1 MRESRETL
9 VPCLIEEGRPKTYNI
24 TMKKKTSRD
33 QHIGLFFGCTILL
46 FKELC
51 NALEAFFRKAKIL
64 YEPLGIDQC
73 CGIPLLLA
81 GLHKEAQENA
91 RRLVKEISQKGIT
104 TLVTSCPHCYR
115 AFSNEF
121 PHRFDLSI
129 PFKTLHFTQFAAD
142 LIRRGKIRLAKPI
155 DLKISYH
162 DPCYL
167 GRMGEKIY
175 REPREVLASI
185 PGLKVDELELNR
197 DEATCCGGGGLVRA
211 YLPLLSSAV
220 AQEKIE
226 SQAKPTGTNGVVSS
240 CPFCYFNLKEGAEET
255 DDGGMGVYDLA
266 QLLVQSMEDPQD
278 E

>member
-1 MRESRETL
+1 MQENRETAA
-9 VPCLIEEGRPKTYNI
+9 PCLIEEGRWKTYNI
-24 TMKKKTSRD
+24 TMKKTPSRD

-46 FKELC
+46 FKELR
-51 NALEAFFRKAKIL
+51 NALEAFFRKAKIP

-81 GLHKEAQENA
+81 GLHKEAEANA
-91 RRLVKEISQKGIT
+91 RRLVQEISQKGIS

-121 PHRFDLSI
+121 PQRFGLST

-142 LIRRGKIRLAKPI
+142 LVQRGKIRLTKPI

-175 REPREVLASI
+175 QEPREVLASI
-185 PGLKVDELELNR
+185 PGLKVDEMEHNR

-220 AQEKIE
+220 AQEKVE
-226 SQAKPTGTNGVVSS
+226 SQVKPAGTNGVVSS

-255 DDGGMGVYDLA
+255 DDGEMGVYDLA
-266 QLLVQSMEDPQD
+266 QLLVQSMEEPQD

>member
-1 MRESRETL
+1 MNERS
-9 VPCLIEEGRPKTYNI
+9 
-24 TMKKKTSRD
+24 SRD

-46 FKELC
+46 FKELRS
-51 NALEAFFRKAKIL
+51 ALEAFFRKARIH

-81 GLHKEAQENA
+81 GLQKEAEENGK
-91 RRLVKEISQKGIT
+91 RLVDDISNKGIS
-104 TLVTSCPHCYR
+104 TLVTSCPHCFR
-115 AFSNEF
+115 AFSSEF
-121 PHRFDLSI
+121 PHRFGLST

-142 LIRRGKIRLAKPI
+142 LIQKGRIIVSKPVNLKLA
-155 DLKISYH
+155 YH

-175 REPREVLASI
+175 QEPREILASI
-185 PGLKVDELELNR
+185 PGLKMEEMERNR

-211 YLPLLSSAV
+211 YLPILSSAV

-226 SQAKPTGTNGVVSS
+226 SQARDTGVTGVVSS
-240 CPFCYFNLKEGAEET
+240 CPFCYFNLKEGSEEV
-255 DDGGMGVYDLA
+255 DGGKIGVYDLVE
-266 QLLVQSMEDPQD
+266 LLVRSMGEPQD

>member
-1 MRESRETL
+1 MQNNQETP
-9 VPCLIEEGRPKTYNI
+9 VRCLIEGGRRKTYNI
-24 TMKKKTSRD
+24 TMTTRSSRD

-46 FKELC
+46 FKGLRS
-51 NALEAFFRKAKIL
+51 ALETFFRKAKIR

-73 CGIPLLLA
+73 CGIPLFLA
-81 GLHKEAQENA
+81 GFQKEAEENA
-91 RRLVKEISQKGIT
+91 RKLVEEISQKGIT

-115 AFSNEF
+115 AFFNEF
-121 PHRFDLSI
+121 PHRFNLST

-142 LIRRGKIRLAKPI
+142 LIRKGRIKLTKPV
-155 DLKISYH
+155 DLKLSYH

-175 REPREVLASI
+175 EEPREVLASI
-185 PGLKVDELELNR
+185 PGLKMEEMENNR
-197 DEATCCGGGGLVRA
+197 DKATCCGGGGLVRA
-211 YLPLLSSAV
+211 YLPMLSSAV

-226 SQAKPTGTNGVVSS
+226 SQAKPSGTNGVVSS

-255 DDGGMGVYDLA
+255 DEGEIGVYDLA
-266 QLLVQSMEDPQD
+266 ELLVRSMEGSED

>member
-1 MRESRETL
+1 MQENRETSL
-9 VPCLIEEGRPKTYNI
+9 ASLIEQDMRKTYNI
-24 TMKKKTSRD
+24 TMKKRSSRN

-46 FKELC
+46 FKELRS
-51 NALEAFFRKAKIL
+51 AVEAFFCKAKIP

-91 RRLVKEISQKGIT
+91 RRLVQEISQKGIT

-121 PHRFDLSI
+121 PHRFNLST

-142 LIRRGKIRLAKPI
+142 LIQRGKIRLTKPV
-155 DLKISYH
+155 DLKVSYH

-167 GRMGEKIY
+167 GRMGEKMY

-185 PGLKVDELELNR
+185 PGLKVDEMELNR
-197 DEATCCGGGGLVRA
+197 NEATCCGGGGLVRA
-211 YLPLLSSAV
+211 YLPLLSSAI
-220 AQEKIE
+220 AQEKIA
-226 SQAKPTGTNGVVSS
+226 SQAKPARTNGVVSS

-255 DDGGMGVYDLA
+255 DDGVMGVYDLA
-266 QLLVQSMEDPQD
+266 QLLVQSMEELHD

>member
-1 MRESRETL
+1 M
-9 VPCLIEEGRPKTYNI
+9 
-24 TMKKKTSRD
+24 
-33 QHIGLFFGCTILL
+33 IGLFFGCTVLL
-46 FKELC
+46 FKELRST
-51 NALEAFFRKAKIL
+51 LEAFFHKARIR
-64 YEPLGIDQC
+64 YEPLGIDRC

-81 GLHKEAQENA
+81 GFQKEAGENGK
-91 RRLVKEISQKGIT
+91 RLVEDISQKGIS

-115 AFSNEF
+115 AFSKEF
-121 PHRFDLSI
+121 PHRFGLST

-142 LIRRGKIRLAKPI
+142 LIRRGRIRLTKPV
-155 DLKISYH
+155 DLKLSYH

-185 PGLKVDELELNR
+185 PGLKVKEMEHNR
-197 DEATCCGGGGLVRA
+197 DKATCCGGGGLVRA

-226 SQAKPTGTNGVVSS
+226 SQARTTGITGIVSS
-240 CPFCYFNLKEGAEET
+240 CPFCYFNLKEGVEEV
-255 DDGGMGVYDLA
+255 DEGEIGVYDLA
-266 QLLVQSMEDPQD
+266 ELLVRSMEVPQD

>member
-1 MRESRETL
+1 LT
-9 VPCLIEEGRPKTYNI
+9 PCLIEEGRRKTYNI
-24 TMKKKTSRD
+24 SMKKRTSRD

-46 FKELC
+46 FKELR
-51 NALEAFFRKAKIL
+51 NALEAFFRKAEIP

-91 RRLVKEISQKGIT
+91 RRLVGEISQKGIT

-121 PHRFDLSI
+121 PHRFDLSN

-142 LIRRGKIRLAKPI
+142 LIRRGKIRLTKPI

-226 SQAKPTGTNGVVSS
+226 SQAKHTGVDGVVSS

-255 DDGGMGVYDLA
+255 DDGEMGVYDLA
-266 QLLVQSMEDPQD
+266 QLLVQSMEEPQND
-278 E
+278 